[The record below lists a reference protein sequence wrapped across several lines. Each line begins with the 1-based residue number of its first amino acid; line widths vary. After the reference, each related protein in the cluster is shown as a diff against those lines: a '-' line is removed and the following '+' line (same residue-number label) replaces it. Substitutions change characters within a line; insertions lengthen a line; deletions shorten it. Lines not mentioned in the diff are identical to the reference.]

1 MIKIVSFR
9 HINSQDT
16 CRIIKG
22 IYEKQQSGLVLILGI
37 LIWESININMQATE
51 IGKITQGEG
60 RA

>member
-9 HINSQDT
+9 HIKSQDT

-51 IGKITQGEG
+51 IGKITQGE
-60 RA
+60 